1 MRKNNKDMHKNGLTV
16 HITGFIMHT
25 LYLADVKLTMFKKY
39 LHIFK
44 RRNNMKKFLAIILAL
59 AMILSFAACG
69 EKKEAQPAAAEA
81 GVKTVQAGKLIMG
94 TNAAF
99 PPYEFISDEDGETIV
114 GIDAEIAGLVAEEL
128 GLELVIED
136 MEFSSIISAVQTGKI
151 DIGLAGMTV
160 TEERLKN
167 VNFSSTYA
175 QGVQVVIVPK
185 ENSKVASLDDLS
197 SAKIGVQES
206 TTGHIYCEGEFGADA
221 IVAYSTGVFAVQAL
235 LNGDVDCVVIDNE
248 PAKAF
253 VAANEELTILDSE
266 YAVEDYAAAISKDN
280 PDLLEQF
287 NKVLDEKISD
297 GTVKQI
303 LDKYINAN

>member
-1 MRKNNKDMHKNGLTV
+1 
-16 HITGFIMHT
+16 
-25 LYLADVKLTMFKKY
+25 
-39 LHIFK
+39 
-44 RRNNMKKFLAIILAL
+44 MKKLLAVVLAL
-59 AMILSFAACG
+59 AMIFTFAACG
-69 EKKEAQPAAAEA
+69 AKETQPAADSKTEA
-81 GVKTVQAGKLIMG
+81 AVQTVQAGKLIMG

-99 PPYEFISDEDGETIV
+99 PPYEFISDEDGKTIV
-114 GIDAEIAGLVAEEL
+114 GIDAEIAALVAEEL

-136 MEFSSIISAVQTGKI
+136 MEFSSIISAVQAGKI

-175 QGVQVVIVPK
+175 KGVQVVIVP
-185 ENSKVASLDDLS
+185 ETDSKVASLDDLA

-206 TTGHIYCEGEFGADA
+206 TTGHIYCEGDFGAENV
-221 IVAYSTGVFAVQAL
+221 VAYVTGVLAVQAL

-253 VAANEELTILDSE
+253 VEANEGLKILETE

-280 PDLLEQF
+280 EDLLAKF
-287 NKVLDEKISD
+287 NAVLDAKIAD
-297 GTVKQI
+297 GSVQKI
-303 LDKYINAN
+303 VDKYISAK

>member
-1 MRKNNKDMHKNGLTV
+1 
-16 HITGFIMHT
+16 
-25 LYLADVKLTMFKKY
+25 
-39 LHIFK
+39 
-44 RRNNMKKFLAIILAL
+44 MKKLLAVLLVL

-69 EKKEAQPAAAEA
+69 ETKKEEPKAEEKQEA
-81 GVKTVQAGKLIMG
+81 TVKTVQAGKLIMG
-94 TNAAF
+94 TNASF
-99 PPYEFISDEDGETIV
+99 PPYEFISDTDGKSIV
-114 GIDAEIAGLVAEEL
+114 GIDPEIAALVAGEL

-175 QGVQVVIVPK
+175 KGVQVVIVP
-185 ENSKVASLDDLS
+185 ETNSKVASLDDLAN
-197 SAKIGVQES
+197 AKIGVQES
-206 TTGHIYCEGEFGADA
+206 TTGHIYCEGDYGAENV
-221 IVAYSTGVFAVQAL
+221 VAYVTGVLAVQAL

-253 VAANEELTILDSE
+253 VAANKGLKILDSE

-280 PDLLEQF
+280 ADLLAQF
-287 NKVLDEKISD
+287 NKALDAKIAD
-297 GTVKQI
+297 GSVQKI
-303 LDKYINAN
+303 IDKYINAN